1 MSIERRQH
9 SRILINW
16 PVLVNILQGSLEG
29 KVKDISV
36 GGVGIFFTEESVADE
51 NMSIVLNP
59 SEQRSIAVVGEKVWS
74 DAYETG
80 CGTLFSMGIR
90 LVYMS
95 PADHQ
100 YIAELVK
107 KSSMTCHLEPNVTK
121 QIRVESVKC
130 PKCKFTILFNLGE
143 KVCPACGSALVKPVK
158 R

>member
-1 MSIERRQH
+1 MSIQRRQH
-9 SRILINW
+9 SRILVSW

-36 GGVGIFFTEESVADE
+36 GGVGIFCTEEPGAEE
-51 NMSIVLNP
+51 NISIVLNP
-59 SEQRSIAVVGEKVWS
+59 SEQRSIALIGEKVWS

-90 LVYMS
+90 FIYIS

-107 KSSMTCHLEPNVTK
+107 NEQHDLPFRT
-121 QIRVESVKC
+121 
-130 PKCKFTILFNLGE
+130 
-143 KVCPACGSALVKPVK
+143 
-158 R
+158 